1 MKKDIY
7 IEKSIRY
14 LKLLDKELKLES
26 NQKEDSSTKYFAALI
41 REIFKTIVSVYKTNR
56 TETAQ
61 IKKKKEENAK
71 SFEKKIKIQK
81 LQQYVEKLNES
92 LKTLGEAGNYAFEL
106 SQKDL
111 SSIKERKIKKIKKES
126 TYRLDMDQYDEI
138 FEQIDELLTDY
149 AQAFNTI
156 KSDIAKIIYFINNN
170 KIEVVNEKID
180 SKILEKIKDESSKSL
195 RLLGEAA
202 QIAQSI
208 LAIKLD

>member
-7 IEKSIRY
+7 IERSIRY

-26 NQKEDSSTKYFAALI
+26 NQKEVSSIKYFAALI
-41 REIFKTIVSVYKTNR
+41 REIFSTIVSVYKTNR

-71 SFEKKIKIQK
+71 TFEKKIKIQK
-81 LQQYVEKLNES
+81 FKQYIEKLNES
-92 LKTLGEAGNYAFEL
+92 LKALGEAGNYAFEL

-126 TYRLDMDQYDEI
+126 TYRLDMDQYDEM
-138 FEQIDELLTDY
+138 FEQIDEVLINY
-149 AQAFNTI
+149 AQAFNAI
-156 KSDIAKIIYFINNN
+156 KSDVAKIIYFVKNN
-170 KIEVVNEKID
+170 KTEVVNEKID
-180 SKILEKIKDESSKSL
+180 GKILEKIKDESSRSL

>member
-7 IEKSIRY
+7 IERSIRY

-26 NQKEDSSTKYFAALI
+26 NQKEGSSIKYFATLI
-41 REIFKTIVSVYKTNR
+41 REIFSTIVSVYKTNR

-71 SFEKKIKIQK
+71 TFEKKIKIQK
-81 LQQYVEKLNES
+81 FKQYIEKLNES
-92 LKTLGEAGNYAFEL
+92 LKALGEAGNYAFEL

-126 TYRLDMDQYDEI
+126 TYRLDMDQYDEM
-138 FEQIDELLTDY
+138 FEQIDEVLINY
-149 AQAFNTI
+149 AQAFNAI
-156 KSDIAKIIYFINNN
+156 KSDVAKIIYFVKNN
-170 KIEVVNEKID
+170 KTEVVNEKID
-180 SKILEKIKDESSKSL
+180 GKILEKIKDESSRSL

-202 QIAQSI
+202 QIAQYI

>member
-7 IEKSIRY
+7 IERSIRY

-26 NQKEDSSTKYFAALI
+26 NQKEGSSIKYFATLI
-41 REIFKTIVSVYKTNR
+41 REIFRTIVSVYKTNR

-61 IKKKKEENAK
+61 IKKKKEENTK
-71 SFEKKIKIQK
+71 TFEKKIKIQK
-81 LQQYVEKLNES
+81 LQQYVEKLNEA
-92 LKTLGEAGNYAFEL
+92 LKALGEAGNYAFEL

-126 TYRLDMDQYDEI
+126 TYRLDMDQYDEMI
-138 FEQIDELLTDY
+138 EKIDEVLINY
-149 AQAFNTI
+149 AQAFNAI
-156 KSDIAKIIYFINNN
+156 KSDVAKIIYFVKNN
-170 KIEVVNEKID
+170 KTEVVNEKID
-180 SKILEKIKDESSKSL
+180 GKILEKLKDESSRSL
-195 RLLGEAA
+195 RLLGEAT